1 MKSDLLNILA
11 CPQCQ
16 GSLIY
21 LNDQDLLICKVE
33 ALSFPIRDDI
43 PLLIN
48 HFATKIS
55 NEQGTA
61 KKTFSDKAVKL
72 FEKETLP
79 QTSEAVAPPLLSN
92 QFCKA
97 VVFPAPSHSTV
108 IS

>member
-43 PLLIN
+43 PLLTMADAQSFN
-48 HFATKIS
+48 V
-55 NEQGTA
+55 
-61 KKTFSDKAVKL
+61 SDLIKA
-72 FEKETLP
+72 
-79 QTSEAVAPPLLSN
+79 QDRG
-92 QFCKA
+92 
-97 VVFPAPSHSTV
+97 
-108 IS
+108 